1 MITKIFHILERHKS
15 ESESH
20 DLLILAL
27 ANWNDDV
34 TEFAFNYYNY
44 SIKTESK
51 DHIIQLIVYIKY
63 FINKQVEISIITQFI
78 NCLNN
83 IKQMMIILMT
93 FGNESI
99 HPRHRLISF
108 LDRHSSRNTHKYQI
122 CH

>member
-34 TEFAFNYYNY
+34 TEFAFNYY

-63 FINKQVEISIITQFI
+63 FINKQVEISIITHFI